1 MDNRVCKTCLLLL
14 LSLTSGCAT
23 TQYAA
28 TEIPSNLIARQVR
41 DYSQVDLTPFAV
53 AEADSE
59 MIRPG
64 DRLNV
69 QLNTG
74 TQAEDSTID
83 WTVGIDDK
91 GETDLPNIGRVR
103 LAGLTASEAR
113 HAIVNASLS
122 RDVFLTPTVDVALA
136 ERESRRITVTGA
148 VVTPGEIIINS
159 DTISL
164 ADAIVRAGGIT
175 EEAEGTVSITG
186 VSASTNRFQSVSTNT
201 SAATNALTV
210 SLASNRPQELAAIPL
225 TDGTVVHVEQQ
236 PLRIIKVTGV
246 IRDQAIELPPGQNVR
261 LLDAIALAGGQTY
274 SNWISDRVTVVRRIP
289 NRQETVRIDASIRDA
304 RDNDTANMLL
314 AADDVVIVEE
324 NALTFTLSTLSGFL
338 GAGFSAS
345 QIAGP

>member
-1 MDNRVCKTCLLLL
+1 MDHRVYNVSLLLL
-14 LSLTSGCAT
+14 FSLSCGCAT

-28 TEIPSNLIARQVR
+28 TELPANLVARQVR

-53 AEADSE
+53 AEANPE
-59 MIRPG
+59 MIRTG

-74 TQAEDSTID
+74 TQTENSTID
-83 WTVGIDDK
+83 WTVGIDEK

-103 LAGLTASEAR
+103 LAGLTPGEAR
-113 HAIVNASLS
+113 HAIVQASLS
-122 RDVFLTPTVDVALA
+122 RDVFLTPTVDVDLE
-136 ERESRRITVTGA
+136 ERETRRITVTGA
-148 VVTPGEIIINS
+148 VESPGEITIHS

-186 VSASTNRFQSVSTNT
+186 VRDATNQIKSVSNNSTAPT
-201 SAATNALTV
+201 QALTI
-210 SLASNRPQELAAIPL
+210 SLGANRPEELAAIPL

-246 IRDQAIELPPGQNVR
+246 IRNQAIELPPGQNVR

-274 SNWISDRVTVVRRIP
+274 SNWISDRVTVVRRVP
-289 NRQETVRIDASIRDA
+289 SRRETVRIDASIRDA
-304 RDNDTANMLL
+304 RDNDAANMIL

-324 NALTFTLSTLSGFL
+324 NPLTFTLSTLSGFI
-338 GAGFSAS
+338 GAGFNAS
-345 QIAGP
+345 RIAGP